1 MSQGLVVGVTGGIGS
16 GKSTVARLFAQR
28 GAGVVDTDEVAHA
41 LTAQGGA
48 AIPSIRARFGERY
61 VDANGALDRA
71 AMRSLAFS
79 DPDAR
84 RDLEAILH
92 PMIGATCT
100 RLIAALDTPYALY
113 VVPLL
118 IETGGRRAG
127 IDRILVVDCPEAVQV
142 ERVMR
147 RSGMSEQQV
156 RAIMAAQATR
166 VQRLAHADDI
176 IDNAGD
182 EASLLA
188 QVDALHARYLSL
200 AGHV

>member
-1 MSQGLVVGVTGGIGS
+1 MSRPLVVGVTGGIGS
-16 GKSTVARLFAQR
+16 GKSTVARLFEQR
-28 GAGVVDTDEVAHA
+28 GAGVVDTDDVAHA
-41 LTAQGGA
+41 LTAPGGA
-48 AIPSIRARFGERY
+48 AIAPIRARFGERY
-61 VDANGALDRA
+61 LDGNGALDRA
-71 AMRSLAFS
+71 AMRALAFQ

-92 PMIGATCT
+92 PMIRDACR
-100 RLIAALDTPYALY
+100 RLIAALDTPYVLY

-118 IETGGRRAG
+118 VETGGRQPVM
-127 IDRILVVDCPEAVQV
+127 DRVLVIDCPEAVQV

-147 RSGMSEQQV
+147 RSGMAEDEV

-166 VQRLAHADDI
+166 AERLRHADDI

-182 EASLLA
+182 EASLSA

-200 AGHV
+200 AGHG

>member
-1 MSQGLVVGVTGGIGS
+1 VSPRLVVGVTGGIGS

-41 LTAQGGA
+41 LTAQGGT

-71 AMRSLAFS
+71 AMRALAFS

-92 PMIGATCT
+92 PMIGAACAQ
-100 RLIAALDTPYALY
+100 LIASLDTPYVLH

-118 IETGGRRAG
+118 VETGGRRAG
-127 IDRILVVDCPEAVQV
+127 MDRILVIDCPEAVQV

-147 RSGMSEQQV
+147 RSKLSEEEV

-166 VQRLAHADDI
+166 AERLADADDI

-182 EASLLA
+182 EAALLA